1 MKIHRHLTSGL
12 AACCSA
18 NSGSNHNCKPH
29 PHSST
34 AVRRN
39 GRRGR
44 NRNTVTTSIAKEF
57 SCSPGLDLADVKPVK
72 QLSISVAV
80 SSSSVH
86 RQTTSASGQLLNSGF
101 EFEYILIL
109 GRSITFADLSSPRT
123 IQAAQVTAAQV
134 IKEVGRAKYHDRAVT
149 VYQLKVTY
157 KSHKLRDGNR
167 GPKRRKKQQCK
178 IEDSV
183 DTTSPPQLARAPT
196 DRELVLISSDDRA
209 PVKTPKDAGARRPV
223 YNNEEDEETKIDI
236 GNFKIDPDGAPASSH
251 QTSYEISCLS
261 NINRSSISQSTHDG
275 PESNQ
280 HSDNFNHVSV
290 KLEQEHRSYDSDDE
304 ETGPRDTFCRCQ
316 NCTQL
321 ISFMKRDEHLIGLQ
335 QDSENRESSAPALED
350 TNHQGGERNDD
361 AMGFEM
367 LNHES
372 DANSRGENMTNEGPR
387 DRTTS
392 TDEPDHRTTPDT
404 SDNSNRRTSNSDPGP
419 SRDHRDES
427 PNNSGMEKEDRST
440 DFLNYLFAES
450 SPPPSGDLDTTS
462 NNNNDNHGTGH
473 ANDSPQRVEPIPI
486 LAAVPLPSSAAL
498 PASDQENLGA
508 PDLGQT
514 DLEQERG
521 PSKRPKRPIH

>member
-1 MKIHRHLTSGL
+1 SMKIHRHLTSGL

-101 EFEYILIL
+101 EFENVDFAL
-109 GRSITFADLSSPRT
+109 GFGRWASAPQYNTLHYGHAVGLNFT
-123 IQAAQVTAAQV
+123 WTQVTAAQV
-134 IKEVGRAKYHDRAVT
+134 ESCALNFTEND
-149 VYQLKVTY
+149 L
-157 KSHKLRDGNR
+157 LE
-167 GPKRRKKQQCK
+167 C
-178 IEDSV
+178 
-183 DTTSPPQLARAPT
+183 L
-196 DRELVLISSDDRA
+196 LILFSCLLSDDEA
-209 PVKTPKDAGARRPV
+209 PAKTAKDAGARRPV

-261 NINRSSISQSTHDG
+261 NINRSSISQST
-275 PESNQ
+275 PT
-280 HSDNFNHVSV
+280 VP
-290 KLEQEHRSYDSDDE
+290 KA
-304 ETGPRDTFCRCQ
+304 
-316 NCTQL
+316 
-321 ISFMKRDEHLIGLQ
+321 ISTPTTSIMSRFMKRDEHLIGLQ
-335 QDSENRESSAPALED
+335 QDSENRESSSPALED

-361 AMGFEM
+361 AM
-367 LNHES
+367 ES
-372 DANSRGENMTNEGPR
+372 DANSRGENMTNERPR

>member
-1 MKIHRHLTSGL
+1 
-12 AACCSA
+12 
-18 NSGSNHNCKPH
+18 
-29 PHSST
+29 
-34 AVRRN
+34 VRRN

-101 EFEYILIL
+101 EFENVDFAL
-109 GRSITFADLSSPRT
+109 GFARRDSVPQYNTLHYSHAV
-123 IQAAQVTAAQV
+123 AAQVTAAQV

-157 KSHKLRDGNR
+157 KSHKLRDGIVVPNAER
-167 GPKRRKKQQCK
+167 SNNARLK
-178 IEDSV
+178 I
-183 DTTSPPQLARAPT
+183 Q
-196 DRELVLISSDDRA
+196 A

-280 HSDNFNHVSV
+280 HSDNFNHVS
-290 KLEQEHRSYDSDDE
+290 
-304 ETGPRDTFCRCQ
+304 
-316 NCTQL
+316 L

-361 AMGFEM
+361 AMGFEI
-367 LNHES
+367 LKES
-372 DANSRGENMTNEGPR
+372 DANSRGENMTNERPR

-486 LAAVPLPSSAAL
+486 LAAVPLPSKGDQVNVQNDLFIDQNQPDGHLSSIDDFHMNGSVTDRASQDQAGVAQ
-498 PASDQENLGA
+498 PAELQVDFQ
-508 PDLGQT
+508 
-514 DLEQERG
+514 
-521 PSKRPKRPIH
+521 

>member
-101 EFEYILIL
+101 EFENVDFAL
-109 GRSITFADLSSPRT
+109 GFGRWASAPQYNTLHYGHAVGLNFT
-123 IQAAQVTAAQV
+123 WTAQVTAAQV
-134 IKEVGRAKYHDRAVT
+134 ESCALNFTEND
-149 VYQLKVTY
+149 L
-157 KSHKLRDGNR
+157 LE
-167 GPKRRKKQQCK
+167 C
-178 IEDSV
+178 
-183 DTTSPPQLARAPT
+183 L
-196 DRELVLISSDDRA
+196 LILFSCLLSDDEA
-209 PVKTPKDAGARRPV
+209 PAKTAKDAGARRPV

-361 AMGFEM
+361 AMGFEI
-367 LNHES
+367 LKES
-372 DANSRGENMTNEGPR
+372 DANSRGENMTNERPR

>member
-101 EFEYILIL
+101 EFENVDFAL
-109 GRSITFADLSSPRT
+109 GFARRDSVPQYNTLHYSHAV
-123 IQAAQVTAAQV
+123 AAQVTAAQV

-223 YNNEEDEETKIDI
+223 
-236 GNFKIDPDGAPASSH
+236 
-251 QTSYEISCLS
+251 CLS

-372 DANSRGENMTNEGPR
+372 DANSRGENMTNERPR